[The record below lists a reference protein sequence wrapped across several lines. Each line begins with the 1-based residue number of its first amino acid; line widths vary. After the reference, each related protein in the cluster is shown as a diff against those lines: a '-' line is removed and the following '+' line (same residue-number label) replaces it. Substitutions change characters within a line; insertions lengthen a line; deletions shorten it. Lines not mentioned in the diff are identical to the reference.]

1 MANKAEIGL
10 KIAVA
15 AAKAYK
21 KFKLGQHI
29 AGALDRRTRGQKISD
44 GLKKYWRNKKKAI
57 RKKFK

>member
-10 KIAVA
+10 ELAVA

-21 KFKLGQHI
+21 KFKLGKKI
-29 AGALDRRTRGQKISD
+29 GGMLDRRTRGQKISD

-57 RKKFK
+57 KGKFK